1 MWTVVYIAPSRTIA
15 ESLQDVL
22 SSEGLLVMLREIGIS
37 HVGDSNAVEI
47 VVPESEVDEAMEIL
61 KCLFVFFV
69 GAERD
74 EVQKPYMLKELFRK
88 PKYVTV
94 HADTGRKDI
103 PEGLWLKCPTCNEIL
118 YSKEL
123 EKTLKTCGKC
133 GYHFR
138 IGAWERINFTVD
150 EGSFAELD
158 EGLTAANPLGF
169 KDYPDKVAQA
179 QEKTNLKEAI
189 VTGIAAIDSKQVI
202 IAVMDANFIM
212 GSMGSVVGEKVTRAV
227 EKAVELKIPLIIFAT
242 SGGARMQEGI
252 IALMQMA
259 KTCSALTRLDEAGL
273 LYISVLT
280 DPTTGGVTASFASVG
295 DIVLADWIYRSA
307 GHGTDH

>member
-1 MWTVVYIAPSRTIA
+1 M
-15 ESLQDVL
+15 
-22 SSEGLLVMLREIGIS
+22 
-37 HVGDSNAVEI
+37 
-47 VVPESEVDEAMEIL
+47 
-61 KCLFVFFV
+61 
-69 GAERD
+69 
-74 EVQKPYMLKELFRK
+74 QKPYMLKELFRK

-295 DIVLADWIYRSA
+295 DIVLAEPGALIGFTGARVMEQTIRQKLPEGFQSA
-307 GHGTDH
+307 EFLLNHGFIDKVVSRMQLRKTLAALLDIHIAGGIENA

>member
-1 MWTVVYIAPSRTIA
+1 
-15 ESLQDVL
+15 
-22 SSEGLLVMLREIGIS
+22 
-37 HVGDSNAVEI
+37 
-47 VVPESEVDEAMEIL
+47 
-61 KCLFVFFV
+61 
-69 GAERD
+69 
-74 EVQKPYMLKELFRK
+74 VQKPYMLKELFRK

-295 DIVLADWIYRSA
+295 DIVLAEPGALIGFTGARVMEQTIRQKLPEGFQSA
-307 GHGTDH
+307 EFLLNHGFIDKVVSRMQLRKTLAALLDIHIAGGIENA